1 MTYDRK
7 LLTASM
13 NGDQQAFA
21 LLYDE
26 IYPELYRM
34 AIYMSGNVTIADDL
48 VSETV
53 LAAYQGINKL
63 KSPEAFEAWIFKI
76 MSIIVKRSFH
86 KKYHSFSVFHP
97 NAVEMDTIG
106 LKASDWSD
114 NEIIKTDLLNAISK
128 LKYIDRLIISLCVLE
143 GYSSREVGKILSM
156 NAATVRSRLNRNLK
170 KLKTELEEHGY
181 E

>member
-53 LAAYQGINKL
+53 LLHI
-63 KSPEAFEAWIFKI
+63 
-76 MSIIVKRSFH
+76 
-86 KKYHSFSVFHP
+86 
-97 NAVEMDTIG
+97 
-106 LKASDWSD
+106 KASTNS
-114 NEIIKTDLLNAISK
+114 NHRRHLK
-128 LKYIDRLIISLCVLE
+128 LGFLKLCPL
-143 GYSSREVGKILSM
+143 
-156 NAATVRSRLNRNLK
+156 
-170 KLKTELEEHGY
+170 
-181 E
+181 